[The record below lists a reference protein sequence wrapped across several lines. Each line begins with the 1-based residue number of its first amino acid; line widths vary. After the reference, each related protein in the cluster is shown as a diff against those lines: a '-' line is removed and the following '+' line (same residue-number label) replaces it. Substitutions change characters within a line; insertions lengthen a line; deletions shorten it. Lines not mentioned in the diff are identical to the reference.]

1 MEVKY
6 LGEEF
11 KTKVWITS
19 EMDFDLDEFDWEARL
34 WCSTKKEVV
43 IKKEQAIPL
52 GGGVYVLRVDT
63 TETGAGTL
71 KLKVIAQ
78 VPDGDFNDGFRTA
91 IDAMT
96 ICQILNN
103 YAG

>member
-1 MEVKY
+1 METKY

-19 EMDFDLDEFDWEARL
+19 EMDFTLDDFDWEAHL
-34 WCSTKKEVV
+34 WCSTKREVI
-43 IKKEQAIPL
+43 IKKEDAIPL
-52 GGGVYVLRVDT
+52 GEGRYALRVDT
-63 TETGAGTL
+63 TKTGSGTL

-96 ICQILNN
+96 ICQILTN